1 MLRPVTGRLMR
12 RSPEQGLDRACYKDL
27 NPLVTHMDKSLV
39 LIGLTLFTLLVG
51 LAIAFYQL
59 WSADKAQKEGDPSAL
74 AARYGGQPI
83 GKPRHDPVNDVNP
96 HVPAID
102 PTRPATGVRLNYW

>member
-1 MLRPVTGRLMR
+1 
-12 RSPEQGLDRACYKDL
+12 
-27 NPLVTHMDKSLV
+27 MDKSLA

-51 LAIAFYQL
+51 VAIAIYQL

-83 GKPRHDPVNDVNP
+83 LKPPHDPVNDVNH
-96 HVPAID
+96 HVPAVD
-102 PTRPATGVRLNYW
+102 PTRPIAARRLSYW